1 MTLKCL
7 IMEFHGISSLSYDIL
22 STGGHLGFLFTDRAG
37 VGVLL
42 LHCIQDDRPLCKAPD
57 LDDSTE
63 K

>member
-1 MTLKCL
+1 MPHNLS
-7 IMEFHGISSLSYDIL
+7 MEFLHLATIV
-22 STGGHLGFLFTDRAG
+22 STGGHLGFLCNDWAG

-57 LDDSTE
+57 LEDSTE

>member
-1 MTLKCL
+1 M
-7 IMEFHGISSLSYDIL
+7 
-22 STGGHLGFLFTDRAG
+22 GGHLGFLRTDGAG